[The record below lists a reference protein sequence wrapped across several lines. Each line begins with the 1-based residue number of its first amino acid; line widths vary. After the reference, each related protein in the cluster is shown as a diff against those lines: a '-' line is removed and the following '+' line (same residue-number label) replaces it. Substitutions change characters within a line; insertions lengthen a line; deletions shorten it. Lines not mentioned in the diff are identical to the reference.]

1 MTTPAATG
9 IAEEDARQRRLLDA
23 GLATFMRY
31 GYRKASMD
39 EVARAAHLSRQAI
52 YLHFPNKEAL
62 FRAVV
67 RYAVEGSL
75 ALAAETTR
83 DPDVP
88 IEDRL
93 VGAFDAWVGRYL
105 DIVGDN
111 ITDLHEATAVI
122 GGEVIADAEERF
134 VELVTRLIRG
144 SALPAAYRAGGITA
158 RQLAEILQATAR
170 GLKQASTSRAQFVER
185 FRIAVRALCLAAR
198 G

>member
-1 MTTPAATG
+1 MATA
-9 IAEEDARQRRLLDA
+9 IAEDDARQRRLLDA
-23 GLATFMRY
+23 GLTTFMRY

-52 YLHFPNKEAL
+52 YLHYPNKEAL

-75 ALAAETTR
+75 ALATDATR
-83 DPDVP
+83 DTGAA
-88 IEDRL
+88 IEDQL

-111 ITDLHEATAVI
+111 ITDLHEATAVL
-122 GGEVIADAEERF
+122 GGELIAEFEERF
-134 VELVTRLIRG
+134 VDLVTKLIRG
-144 SALPAAYRAGGITA
+144 SALPAAYRGAGITA
-158 RQLAEILQATAR
+158 RQLAETLQATAR
-170 GLKQASTSRAQFVER
+170 GLKQSCASRAAFVER
-185 FRIAVRALCLAAR
+185 FRIAVRALCLPAR